1 MGQLGQGQ
9 MPRTEHVQEGIWEA
23 MPVAASVSIADREGW
38 AGRVGQ
44 GARGRWG
51 MTQHSSPGRE

>member
-1 MGQLGQGQ
+1 
-9 MPRTEHVQEGIWEA
+9 MPRTEHVQEGVWEA

-51 MTQHSSPGRE
+51 RTQHSSPGRE